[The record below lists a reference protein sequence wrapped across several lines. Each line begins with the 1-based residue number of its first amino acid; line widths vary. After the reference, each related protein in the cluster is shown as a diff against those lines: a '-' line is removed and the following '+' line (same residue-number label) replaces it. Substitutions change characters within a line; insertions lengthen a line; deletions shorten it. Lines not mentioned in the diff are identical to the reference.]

1 MDTEA
6 FWRVIDAAQN
16 SDEPLDV
23 AVAAHLSARTA
34 EEILAFEYRFAR
46 LRSAVYRWDV
56 WAAAY
61 LIGGGC
67 SDDRFSDF
75 TAGLVALGREWYERA
90 ATCPDALAEHP
101 IVRAA
106 AAAGDQDAVFAE
118 DFNFVS
124 SRAYERLTD
133 DEDDFWEAWETYSD
147 AHAMADEA
155 SSEGMGESF
164 DFDDAQQM
172 RRRLPRLA
180 ELYLNPALG

>member
-1 MDTEA
+1 MDTDA
-6 FWRVIDAAQN
+6 FWRVIDAARD
-16 SDEPLDV
+16 SDEPLNV
-23 AVAAHLSARTA
+23 AVAALLSGRTA
-34 EEILAFEYRFAR
+34 EEVLAFEYRFAR
-46 LRSAVYRWDV
+46 LRSDVHRWDV

-101 IVRAA
+101 TVRAA

-118 DFNFVS
+118 EFNFVS

-133 DEDDFWEAWETYSD
+133 DEDDFWEAWEAYSD
-147 AHAMADEA
+147 ARATTDEA

-164 DFDDAQQM
+164 DFDDALQM
-172 RRRLPRLA
+172 RRRLPQLA
-180 ELYLNPALG
+180 ELYLGPALG

>member
-6 FWRVIDAAQN
+6 FWRVLDAVKN
-16 SDEPLDV
+16 SEKPLDV
-23 AVAAHLSARTA
+23 AVADRLSALPA
-34 EEILAFEYRFAR
+34 EEILAFEQRFSG
-46 LRSAVYRWDV
+46 LRDVVYRWDV

-90 ATCPDALAEHP
+90 AACPDALAEHP
-101 IVRAA
+101 AVHAA
-106 AAAGDQDAVFAE
+106 ASAGDQDVIFDE

-124 SRAYERLTD
+124 CRAYERLTGD
-133 DEDDFWEAWETYSD
+133 TDAFWKACTDTETTTQEEDDQ
-147 AHAMADEA
+147 
-155 SSEGMGESF
+155 GMGESF

-180 ELYLNPALG
+180 ALYLGPGPG